1 MLALALALAVT
12 TPLELADVVT
22 GPGCPWQLVGDAR
35 HPFAEA
41 QVACDAYVA
50 FALIDEL
57 RGIDS
62 AEERVPRVR
71 ALHALLA
78 DAIAR
83 GQGSFQRM
91 PTVSLGGTRVS
102 TSVLARGYLVAMMG
116 GMKSVQALAVDEELI
131 YDAIAS
137 LLVVDLTRAEA
148 NGTWLASYPGG
159 YWPCDHALAA
169 SGLALHSHAESQA
182 AGRALSSRLTALLKE
197 PKGFVTQVNA
207 KGRVVE
213 PLPRGTVLAW
223 TAAFLAL
230 GGHTDDAKAIASALS
245 KDFCEPLPLVNS
257 ARACREWPRGVD
269 RKADAVSGPLFM
281 GYGSGASALAIA
293 AFRATG
299 DDDAARALEA
309 LTPMAPALARVPDVR
324 ADAKRYP
331 LENAI
336 LLWGAKAHAWR

>member
-1 MLALALALAVT
+1 MLAIVFALAAA

-22 GPGCPWQLVGDAR
+22 GPGCPLHLVGDTR
-35 HPFAEA
+35 HHPFAEA
-41 QVACDAYVA
+41 QIACDAYVA

-57 RGIDS
+57 RVLED
-62 AEERVPRVR
+62 EEARAPRVR

-78 DAIAR
+78 DALGR
-83 GQGSFQRM
+83 GQSSFRKM
-91 PTVSLGGTRVS
+91 PNVALEGTRIS

-116 GMKSVQALAVDEELI
+116 GMKRVHALPADHEAL

-137 LLVVDLTRAEA
+137 SLVVDLTRAEA
-148 NGTWLASYPGG
+148 NGTWLPSYAGG

-169 SGLALHSHAESQA
+169 SGLALHASEESQV
-182 AGRALSSRLTALLKE
+182 AGRALSRRLRALLDA
-197 PKGFVTQVNA
+197 GFVTQVNA
-207 KGRVVE
+207 KGQALE
-213 PLPRGTVLAW
+213 PLARGTVLAW

-230 GGHTDDAKAIASALS
+230 GGHDDDAKAFASALAR
-245 KDFCEPLPLVNS
+245 DFCEPLPLVAD
-257 ARACREWPRGVD
+257 ARACREWPRGID

-299 DDDAARALEA
+299 DDDSARSVEA
-309 LTPMAPALARVPDVR
+309 LMPLAPALARVPDVR
-324 ADAKRYP
+324 ADPKSYP

-336 LLWGAKAHAWR
+336 LAWGVHASAWR